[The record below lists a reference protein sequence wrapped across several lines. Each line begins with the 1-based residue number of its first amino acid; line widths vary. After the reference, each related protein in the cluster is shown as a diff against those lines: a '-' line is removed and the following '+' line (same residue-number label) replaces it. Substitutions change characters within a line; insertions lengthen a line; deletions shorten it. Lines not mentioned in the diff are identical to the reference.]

1 MVCPAAEHIFI
12 YLPPK
17 PLMPG
22 PVLLL
27 TGPGLFLSFV
37 RRLTPRAHGP
47 MPILSVGRT
56 AAPCQCRKVGGE
68 ESPGSMDQ
76 RCRIT
81 SGGKAAPRGVV
92 AQGKCHREQTA
103 AARSVTVAVRV
114 KRCGKSAPRAPATAA
129 ARQTPPGA
137 KPNRNGAASLLRGEQ
152 RRPDRSGSAVRVGC
166 LTRRVTG
173 VPEEWPSRVSFAM
186 RHTEPGLQ
194 AA

>member
-137 KPNRNGAASLLRGEQ
+137 KPNRNGAASCAAKRADAGSV
-152 RRPDRSGSAVRVGC
+152 RIGRSGRLQDTPGNRRARGMAVTLAALAAGR
-166 LTRRVTG
+166 
-173 VPEEWPSRVSFAM
+173 
-186 RHTEPGLQ
+186 TEPGL
-194 AA
+194 